1 MAFLKQTHLLV
12 LILVIRASLLLVGT
26 SVWGQNK
33 ANFSGSITD
42 PASAPV
48 AKVSVT
54 LSSLDRVL
62 QAESD
67 AHGQFRFPSVSPAVY
82 KLELSAPG
90 FLKQTLPINLSDG
103 DSRSL
108 TIVLK
113 VGSMPDMNYCGSHP
127 SVRYESAEF
136 DGRQLA
142 GIVRE
147 YYDVKPVAK
156 AKIALFRE
164 GEKQPILKCRSDQ
177 TGQFKL
183 NDPPAGRYTLRI
195 SRQGYWE
202 ADLKEFLIPR
212 ENSVFVNFPLLKR
225 NRIVV
230 CQ

>member
-1 MAFLKQTHLLV
+1 MRNGPRRTRLV
-12 LILVIRASLLLVGT
+12 A
-26 SVWGQNK
+26 
-33 ANFSGSITD
+33 
-42 PASAPV
+42 
-48 AKVSVT
+48 
-54 LSSLDRVL
+54 
-62 QAESD
+62 
-67 AHGQFRFPSVSPAVY
+67 
-82 KLELSAPG
+82 
-90 FLKQTLPINLSDG
+90 FLKQTLPINLSGG

-108 TIVLK
+108 TVVLK
-113 VGSMPDMNYCGSHP
+113 IGSLPDMNYCGPHP

-142 GIVRE
+142 GIARE

-183 NDPPAGRYTLRI
+183 KDPPAGRYTLRI
-195 SRQGYWE
+195 SREGYWK

-212 ENSVFVNFPLLKR
+212 ENSVFVNFTLVER